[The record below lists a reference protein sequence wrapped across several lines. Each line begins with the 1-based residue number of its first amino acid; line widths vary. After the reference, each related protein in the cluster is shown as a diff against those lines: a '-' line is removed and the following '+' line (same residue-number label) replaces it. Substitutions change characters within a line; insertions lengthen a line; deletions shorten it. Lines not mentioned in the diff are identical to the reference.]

1 ELAQGYENFR
11 EGLDRIV
18 RRCRERGVQLLLCLP
33 TSNLRD
39 FPPRASFFADRIGAE
54 DRAAFRAT
62 FREGE
67 DLLRDRRFDEALAR
81 FERVRAIDDSP
92 ALLHYRIAQC
102 HDGLGDTGRAHA
114 EYVEARDRDNHPNRA
129 TSEHWRLIRAAAGS
143 DTIVC
148 NCETYFE

>member
-1 ELAQGYENFR
+1 RLGQLVLSFMTKPQPGEALYIKNPPRQIQDQPVLEARELAQGYENFR

-18 RRCRERGVQLLLCLP
+18 SRCRERGVQLLLCLP

-39 FPPRASFFADRIGAE
+39 FPPRASFFADRVGAE

-67 DLLRDRRFDEALAR
+67 ALLRDRRFDEALAR

-102 HDGLGDTGRAHA
+102 HDGLGDT
-114 EYVEARDRDNHPNRA
+114 
-129 TSEHWRLIRAAAGS
+129 
-143 DTIVC
+143 
-148 NCETYFE
+148 